1 MEIGKNSTHRYRYF
15 HHSNEMY
22 GLGTCFRRIAKYPN
36 WLPLFFTSDHGV
48 HFESDL
54 VNYSR
59 DPKPFSLFH
68 FTWTS
73 WIAEKRGVFKNSK
86 GIISIK
92 HPYFLAKKSDI
103 PNLMVPRVVY
113 FPVHLNEGYEYRGI
127 NESNIL
133 EKLSLFEPE
142 TKNILACLPFDDFE
156 AEHIAPLRKQLKTI
170 TAGPKLSLEFSDRL
184 IHILSQCET
193 VVCQDI
199 GSQAYYAL
207 ALGKKVLF
215 LQTTTSLYKDG
226 IQIMGS
232 EFAQQHIREITKS
245 QTPQGQL
252 LKDQIF
258 RDLLGF
264 ERRFSRL
271 KIFFFTWLSLLI
283 VGIPYFSSKLL
294 SRIKRLLKSNLEKLG
309 KKG

>member
-1 MEIGKNSTHRYRYF
+1 M
-15 HHSNEMY
+15 
-22 GLGTCFRRIAKYPN
+22 
-36 WLPLFFTSDHGV
+36 
-48 HFESDL
+48 
-54 VNYSR
+54 NYSR

-73 WIAEKRGVFKNSK
+73 WITDKNDVFKNSK
-86 GIISIK
+86 GIIPIK

-103 PNLMVPRVVY
+103 PNLMVPQVVY
-113 FPVHLNEGYEYRGI
+113 FPAHLNEGYEYRGLK
-127 NESNIL
+127 ESNIL
-133 EKLSLFEPE
+133 EKLLLVEPE
-142 TKNILACLPFDDFE
+142 ARNILACLPFDDFE
-156 AEHIAPLRKQLKTI
+156 AEHIAPLRNQLHTI
-170 TAGPKLSLEFSDRL
+170 TAGPKLSLEFYDRL

-199 GSQAYYAL
+199 GSQSYYAL

-215 LQTTTSLYKDG
+215 LHAKTSLYKDG
-226 IQIMGS
+226 LQIVGS
-232 EFAQQHIREITKS
+232 EFSQALIGEITKS
-245 QTPQGQL
+245 QTPQGHL
-252 LKDQIF
+252 LKNQIL
-258 RDLLGF
+258 RDWLGF

-271 KIFFFTWLSLLI
+271 KIFVFTWLSLLI